1 MHELRFCHL
10 DEVALLQSYIAK
22 EWREEHIFVKSR
34 KVLDFQYLDRKH
46 SRYNVLIAY
55 NTQTKEFDGILGFT
69 LLSQYDK
76 KLKDEWIWTSLWSAK
91 KAYASLGLKLYRHLF
106 ELLKIQNTST
116 AGLSGD
122 SIKFSKLF
130 YDKMD
135 KLYHF
140 YIKNDNKKAF
150 KLAIFKQN
158 PPAKKPNLKLNLK
171 KLSLEEFKNS
181 TLKCHFTPQKSKTYF
196 INRYLK
202 HPFYKYEALGVFK
215 EGVLKAV
222 FFIRIVRAEKAKAV
236 LIVDFWG
243 NVSGNLREAF
253 VEFLQKRRCE
263 FVSLLCYVPKKEYFL
278 KMGFSLP
285 SDDELLPVYY
295 EPFLKQN
302 VAIYFA
308 LTSKHKNAS
317 FFKGDSDQDRVNNI
331 KCKFALSK
339 PKEH

>member
-22 EWREEHIFVKSR
+22 EWREDHIFVKSR
-34 KVLDFQYLDRKH
+34 EVLDFQYLDRKN

-55 NTQTKEFDGILGFT
+55 NPQTKEFDGILGFS
-69 LLSQYDK
+69 LLSQYDENI
-76 KLKDEWIWTSLWSAK
+76 KDEWIFTSIWSVK
-91 KAYASLGLKLYRHLF
+91 KAYVSLGLKLYRYLF
-106 ELLKIQNTST
+106 EFFNIKNTST
-116 AGLSGD
+116 AGLSGI

-130 YDKMD
+130 YDKVG
-135 KLYHF
+135 KLDHF
-140 YIKNDNKKAF
+140 YIKNDHKKVF

-158 PPAKKPNLKLNLK
+158 PPTKKPNFKLNLK
-171 KLSLEEFKNS
+171 KLNLKEFKNS
-181 TLKCHFTPQKSKTYF
+181 TLKCHFTPQKSKEYF

-202 HPFYKYEALGVFK
+202 HPFYKYEALGVF
-215 EGVLKAV
+215 EEDILKAV
-222 FFIRIVRAEKAKAV
+222 FFIRSVKTHKAKAL
-236 LIVDFWG
+236 LIVDFIG
-243 NVSGNLREAF
+243 DVRGNLRTLF

-263 FVSLLCYVPKKEYFL
+263 FASLLCYVPKKEYFL

-317 FFKGDSDQDRVNNI
+317 FFKGDSDQDRVN
-331 KCKFALSK
+331 KLG
-339 PKEH
+339 